1 MSCAAEWKHPKVLSD
16 HTISRR
22 PDCALDAIDRVSL
35 RYDRSSETRRSALDL
50 ARRRSAQKLEFARRS
65 AGLRGL
71 WEKVQGSASGHPPL
85 ARAKIETVLSYSGM
99 HIDAGSVDIPGP
111 AGRSGGWN
119 ELAAR
124 RNKKAGTPRVRIN
137 AANAGLSRMIGSTL
151 DQPGVA
157 SAPDEVLMKHISS
170 RRQEA
175 LAELYGR
182 HSKRLRATIDGVV
195 HEEAEADDVLQEIF
209 LQVWEEAGRYSPTAG
224 KPLGWMVTIARRR
237 AIDRLR
243 RRQAYSRAR
252 ERYENRVSQESQTP
266 RRDGTEKL
274 IQNDLRKFLKKSI
287 RTLPR
292 FQREAVELAFFNGLS
307 HREIAAVTHAPLGT
321 VKTRLELGL
330 QKLTHALRPL
340 RHKV

>member
-1 MSCAAEWKHPKVLSD
+1 
-16 HTISRR
+16 
-22 PDCALDAIDRVSL
+22 
-35 RYDRSSETRRSALDL
+35 
-50 ARRRSAQKLEFARRS
+50 
-65 AGLRGL
+65 
-71 WEKVQGSASGHPPL
+71 
-85 ARAKIETVLSYSGM
+85 
-99 HIDAGSVDIPGP
+99 
-111 AGRSGGWN
+111 
-119 ELAAR
+119 
-124 RNKKAGTPRVRIN
+124 
-137 AANAGLSRMIGSTL
+137 MIGSAL

-170 RRQEA
+170 RRHEA
-175 LAELYGR
+175 FAELYGR

-209 LQVWEEAGRYSPTAG
+209 VQVWKQARRYSPKAG
-224 KPLGWMVTIARRR
+224 RPLGWMVTIARRR

-252 ERYENRVSQESQTP
+252 ERFEKRVNQESQTP

-274 IQNDLRKFLKKSI
+274 ILNDLRKFLKKSI
-287 RTLPR
+287 RGLPR

>member
-1 MSCAAEWKHPKVLSD
+1 
-16 HTISRR
+16 
-22 PDCALDAIDRVSL
+22 
-35 RYDRSSETRRSALDL
+35 
-50 ARRRSAQKLEFARRS
+50 
-65 AGLRGL
+65 
-71 WEKVQGSASGHPPL
+71 
-85 ARAKIETVLSYSGM
+85 
-99 HIDAGSVDIPGP
+99 
-111 AGRSGGWN
+111 
-119 ELAAR
+119 
-124 RNKKAGTPRVRIN
+124 
-137 AANAGLSRMIGSTL
+137 MIGSTL

-170 RRQEA
+170 RRHEA

-182 HSKRLRATIDGVV
+182 HSKRLRAAIDGVV

-209 LQVWEEAGRYSPTAG
+209 VQVWEEAGRYSPKAG
-224 KPLGWMVTIARRR
+224 NPLGWMVTIARRR

-252 ERYENRVSQESQTP
+252 ERYVKRVVQESQTR

-274 IQNDLRKFLKKSI
+274 ILNDLQKFLKKSL